1 MRMRFSQL
9 LISFAVTMALLTGL
23 EIVTSTILPAIGWN
37 DYRLTFNVLIILFL
51 AIRLHSA
58 AVPWMIMG
66 LQMVHS
72 IFSIEGWA
80 LGTLAGLIV
89 MISANYLKELLHLTT
104 AIMTMI
110 TVQLFQ
116 MIWYITV
123 TLIICLKISNFEK
136 FGMIIWS
143 FIPGSILLS
152 LISPILFWILEQIWR
167 VPSDSGQSSLPYLK
181 ICRYFFNFFSPILG
195 VSLCENQTTD

>member
-23 EIVTSTILPAIGWN
+23 EIVTSTILPALGWN
-37 DYRLTFNVLIILFL
+37 EYRLTFNVLIILFL

-104 AIMTMI
+104 ALMTMI

-167 VPSDSGQSSLPYLK
+167 VPSDGGH
-181 ICRYFFNFFSPILG
+181 RG
-195 VSLCENQTTD
+195 VEI

>member
-9 LISFAVTMALLTGL
+9 LISFSITIALMTGL
-23 EIVTSTILPAIGWN
+23 EIVTSTILPALGWTE
-37 DYRLTFNVLIILFL
+37 YRLTFNVLIILFL
-51 AIRLHSA
+51 AIRLDSP

-66 LQMVHS
+66 LQVVHS
-72 IFSIEGWA
+72 IFSVEGWA

-89 MISANYLKELLHLTT
+89 MTSANYLKEILHLTT

-116 MIWYITV
+116 AIWYLTV
-123 TLIICLKISNFEK
+123 TVIICLKISNFDK
-136 FGMIIWS
+136 FGLIIWS

-152 LISPILFWILEQIWR
+152 LISPVLFWILQQIWR
-167 VPSDSGQSSLPYLK
+167 VPSEGGP
-181 ICRYFFNFFSPILG
+181 RG
-195 VSLCENQTTD
+195 VEI